1 MDKVAHYRDKASEI
15 YKANRKIIFILAF
28 LDTVLVSLFDILKA
42 DGFISNLLV
51 IIVKLAVTAPLPMCT
66 YHVYTRAILGK
77 QTGADFIFSWLTN
90 GKLIVHGIK
99 VQLSLAIRLIGW
111 IIIYFIIAIA
121 STLFGVLGSLVGTIG
136 GLILIYYKELQYEG
150 ALYECAA
157 DPNYPVSAAFDD
169 GIEKM
174 KYCFKDYVSLW
185 LGMCLPFMVIF
196 SLLTSIFETSAIGI
210 TVNALG
216 NAILNFFILPRF
228 HITGILLYNNGNF
241 SHVRG
246 VDGEENLNEE

>member
-1 MDKVAHYRDKASEI
+1 MDKVANYRDRASEI
-15 YKANRKIIFILAF
+15 YRENRNIILILAF
-28 LDTVLVSLFDILKA
+28 LNTALVTLFDILKT
-42 DGFISNLLV
+42 DGFISSLLV
-51 IIVKLAVTAPLPMCT
+51 IIVKLAVAAPLPMCT
-66 YHVYTRAILGK
+66 YHIYTRAILGK

-136 GLILIYYKELQYEG
+136 GLVLIYYKELQYTG

-157 DPNYPVSAAFDD
+157 DPNYPVGAAFDD

-185 LGMCLPFMVIF
+185 FGLCLPFIVIF
-196 SLLTSIFETSAIGI
+196 
-210 TVNALG
+210 
-216 NAILNFFILPRF
+216 AILKNVFDPSDVGIIVDLIGNIILSFFIYPRF

-241 SHVRG
+241 SHVRDSG
-246 VDGEENLNEE
+246 VE